1 MASQAPVDSPSK
13 VSEIQP
19 SDAVNPNEQCAS
31 SHPPLVALHAL
42 VTADAFF
49 TAPPSIV
56 EQRVLQLFRVLL
68 THPGLHIGRS
78 ARGTPTEAVAALC
91 DVAVQRCCA
100 LALQAATSVFGSAT
114 AGKDTR
120 RHSVNRTTRTQWS
133 AFSDLAIAVAGL
145 PSRASENVGHRLR
158 RQHRVLLVALHAAA
172 AAVTQSGTVDEQR
185 HSILHA
191 SVAPLLADLVYHEV
205 SFSSDVVRAGIAS
218 WQHVAWAVTTAAG
231 EARTPRD
238 TSLAPSAAATSL
250 LDALVAR
257 LQASLQ
263 DVGDG
268 ETSLEARHI
277 MVWNYATSVFGT
289 VCGMAAKDV
298 AAYMLASPV
307 HPQQRLDS
315 GTETEPSLVH
325 FFCRREMHAALRSL
339 MVLSGFTERV
349 TASRNPDAAHLR
361 RQRLVTAA
369 AHRPSLVGQETLSVL
384 GLAVRNGD
392 VTTTRLLLA
401 ALGVSP
407 WRGCPVLED
416 HAEDSSWQHEKKK
429 RAAAP
434 FLSPP
439 LTHVVALVLDARGV
453 QPSPTSEDE
462 QRGHQND
469 GAVRAVLRHP
479 QSFDLCLLD
488 SVAEPP
494 PYAPPDPRHA
504 SAKKA
509 AGALHVNFKE
519 DLEADDEGG
528 QHPPDSTDGGSSDV
542 STWTSV
548 SARDLK
554 RRLAATAKPGA
565 TSVPVP
571 TKPPRQ
577 PAEGAHVKPPSV
589 ADVLSDAHALVIAAT
604 LQRGGSVLRTALTGG
619 ADAGAALTAGGAL
632 ALASIFLT
640 ALNAATTELTA
651 DRCRLLLHAVVASIT
666 GAALDPAAPLDTLE
680 AAMKMAVDLL
690 PAAAPA
696 PVAIASLMEE
706 LRDAQQLR
714 RQLQA
719 GSSSVDPARETD
731 NATLRD
737 SFALAENRSII
748 CSDADLVNDDY
759 PASSPWFSEAARAHS
774 ISWDVDE
781 LMKAADANVAAV
793 PSACD
798 ADDVT
803 IQIDGVDR
811 VAVRVWFVANTTRK
825 RGEEQQQAVTAARS
839 VGAMPLWM
847 LLPPE
852 PHGQSAPHATLGIVL
867 DASVSAGTGLMAN
880 SLVVFTPAAVY
891 GRRAAVAIVS
901 PAQGR
906 TVAVPALFSSAVGIH
921 TREARST
928 RDAPAPRPNSLASV
942 DAPLQDTWGS
952 SKPWWTIFSPTANDS
967 VGVDDGRRA
976 SQVESP
982 VRTHAT
988 AGTIVAPPLIV
999 ASHHGMDGV
1008 VWIRCEA
1015 AGHRGAPLLRSGGQ
1029 SLLQLL
1035 DRTEPTTTTVQQL
1048 LRDLAGGPLR
1058 ALWLAATV
1066 FCDGAYTWTRRNA

>member
-1 MASQAPVDSPSK
+1 MRSWRRKRLPIRQSK
-13 VSEIQP
+13 LPEIQP

-42 VTADAFF
+42 ITADAFF
-49 TAPPSIV
+49 TAPPSVV

-100 LALQAATSVFGSAT
+100 LAPQAATSIFGSAT
-114 AGKDTR
+114 AEKDAR
-120 RHSVNRTTRTQWS
+120 RHSVNKTTRTSWS
-133 AFSDLAIAVAGL
+133 AFSDLATAVAGL
-145 PSRASENVGHRLR
+145 PSRASEDVGHRLR
-158 RQHRVLLVALHAAA
+158 RQHRVLLVALHTAA
-172 AAVTQSGTVDEQR
+172 AAVTQSGTLDDER
-185 HSILHA
+185 RSILHA

-231 EARTPRD
+231 EAGTPRD
-238 TSLAPSAAATSL
+238 ASLAPSAAATSL

-257 LQASLQ
+257 LHASLQ

-277 MVWNYATSVFGT
+277 MVWNYAASVFAT

-298 AAYMLASPV
+298 AAHMLASPV

-315 GTETEPSLVH
+315 GVETEPSLVH

-339 MVLSGFTERV
+339 MVLSGFTERA
-349 TASRNPDAAHLR
+349 TASRTSDAAHLR

-369 AHRPSLVGQETLSVL
+369 AHRPSLVGQETLSAL

-401 ALGVSP
+401 GLGVSP

-416 HAEDSSWQHEKKK
+416 HAEDSWQHEKK
-429 RAAAP
+429 RAGAAP
-434 FLSPP
+434 FLSPL

-453 QPSPTSEDE
+453 QPSPTSEEE
-462 QRGHQND
+462 QRVHQND

-504 SAKKA
+504 NAKKA
-509 AGALHVNFKE
+509 VGALHVNFKE

-528 QHPPDSTDGGSSDV
+528 QHPADSTDGGSSDV

-554 RRLAATAKPGA
+554 RRLAAAAKPGA
-565 TSVPVP
+565 KSVPVP

-577 PAEGAHVKPPSV
+577 PAEGAHLKPPSV
-589 ADVLSDAHALVIAAT
+589 ADALSDAHALVIAAT

-619 ADAGAALTAGGAL
+619 ADDVGAPLTAGGAF
-632 ALASIFLT
+632 ALATIFLT

-680 AAMKMAVDLL
+680 AAMKMAVELL
-690 PAAAPA
+690 PATAPV

-719 GSSSVDPARETD
+719 GSSSVDPARESGQRH
-731 NATLRD
+731 ATRLIR
-737 SFALAENRSII
+737 
-748 CSDADLVNDDY
+748 
-759 PASSPWFSEAARAHS
+759 
-774 ISWDVDE
+774 
-781 LMKAADANVAAV
+781 
-793 PSACD
+793 
-798 ADDVT
+798 T
-803 IQIDGVDR
+803 
-811 VAVRVWFVANTTRK
+811 
-825 RGEEQQQAVTAARS
+825 RGEPTHHLFRRGSRQRR
-839 VGAMPLWM
+839 
-847 LLPPE
+847 LPCE
-852 PHGQSAPHATLGIVL
+852 LTL
-867 DASVSAGTGLMAN
+867 
-880 SLVVFTPAAVY
+880 VF
-891 GRRAAVAIVS
+891 
-901 PAQGR
+901 
-906 TVAVPALFSSAVGIH
+906 
-921 TREARST
+921 
-928 RDAPAPRPNSLASV
+928 
-942 DAPLQDTWGS
+942 
-952 SKPWWTIFSPTANDS
+952 
-967 VGVDDGRRA
+967 
-976 SQVESP
+976 
-982 VRTHAT
+982 
-988 AGTIVAPPLIV
+988 
-999 ASHHGMDGV
+999 
-1008 VWIRCEA
+1008 
-1015 AGHRGAPLLRSGGQ
+1015 
-1029 SLLQLL
+1029 
-1035 DRTEPTTTTVQQL
+1035 
-1048 LRDLAGGPLR
+1048 
-1058 ALWLAATV
+1058 
-1066 FCDGAYTWTRRNA
+1066 